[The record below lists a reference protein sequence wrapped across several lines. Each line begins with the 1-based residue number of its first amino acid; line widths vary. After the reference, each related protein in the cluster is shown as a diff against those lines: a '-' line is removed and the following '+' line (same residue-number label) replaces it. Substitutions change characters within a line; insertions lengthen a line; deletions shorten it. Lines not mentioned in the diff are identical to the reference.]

1 MQSVKAAVLEAP
13 NHLVITDV
21 PRPKPGP
28 DELLIKIAVCGV
40 CGTDVNLFTGKYTA
54 RCPVILGHEFA
65 GEVVEVGPGV
75 DLKPGALVTADP
87 NESCGACYWC
97 HSGKTTFCQDMAAY
111 GVLRDGGFAEYVMV
125 TKRGAYPVPAGLDA
139 ELACFAEPV
148 SCVLHCADRA
158 AYRAGETITV
168 LGDGPI
174 GLLHTQ
180 LAAHSG
186 PSRLIVVG
194 RHDEKLAMAQQ
205 WGATDVIN
213 SSQTDV
219 REAVL
224 DLTAGLGT
232 DVVVEAVG
240 KPPTVELALKVA
252 KKGGR
257 IVIFGFSPE
266 GAQATFSPFELLSR
280 ELTIMGSW
288 VNPYTF
294 PRALDALASGVVD
307 VRPFI
312 THPMSLGH
320 VGDAIALMM
329 DKPDGFIKA
338 LIRP

>member
-1 MQSVKAAVLEAP
+1 VKAAVLEAP
-13 NHLVITDV
+13 NHLVVKDV
-21 PRPKPGP
+21 PRPRPGP
-28 DELLIKIAVCGV
+28 DELLIKVAVCGV
-40 CGTDVNLFTGKYTA
+40 CGTDVNLFTGKYTG
-54 RCPVILGHEFA
+54 RRPVIPGHEFA

-111 GVLRDGGFAEYVMV
+111 GVLRDGALAEYVVV

-148 SCVLHCADRA
+148 ACVLRGVDRA
-158 AYRAGETITV
+158 AYRAGETVTIM
-168 LGDGPI
+168 GDGPI
-174 GLLHTQ
+174 GLLHVQ

-186 PSRLIVVG
+186 AGRVIVVG
-194 RHDEKLAMAQQ
+194 RHDEKLAMARR
-205 WGATDVIN
+205 WGATDAIN
-213 SSQTDV
+213 ADRAAV
-219 REAVL
+219 REAVM
-224 DLTAGLGT
+224 DLTGGLGT

-240 KPPTVELALKVA
+240 KPPTVELALKLA

-280 ELTIMGSW
+280 ELTILGSW

-294 PRALDALASGVVD
+294 PRALDALASCVVD

-312 THPMSLGH
+312 THRMGLDG
-320 VGDAIALMM
+320 VGDAIAMMM
-329 DKPDGFIKA
+329 DKPAGFIKA
-338 LIRP
+338 LVKPL